1 MPGAH
6 VFLTGL
12 AWNLSCREQ
21 KRAIVRKL
29 WDFAAIL
36 LKDANRI
43 FTIITMASY
52 FIGVMYLVRAL

>member
-1 MPGAH
+1 MPGVH

-52 FIGVMYLVRAL
+52 LLVRAL